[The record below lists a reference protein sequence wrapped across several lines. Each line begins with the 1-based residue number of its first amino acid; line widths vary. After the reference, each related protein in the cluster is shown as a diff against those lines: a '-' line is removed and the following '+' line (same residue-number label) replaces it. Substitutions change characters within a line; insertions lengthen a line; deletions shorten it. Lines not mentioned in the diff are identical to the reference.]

1 MKPRIDVTIDGQPV
15 AGHFYNRL
23 VSATITDNE
32 GGEADTFDIELNDG
46 PPDFLAIPRKGAVAD
61 IQLGY
66 GDQLVSIGQF
76 TVDKNPISCLP
87 YKMAISGKSADL
99 RDSKLKERQERNWDK
114 KKLSD
119 IVSEIAKE
127 SGLIPAVDEEI
138 GSYEYAWLAQEDETN
153 IHFLERL
160 AQRHN
165 ALFAVKQGRLIFAKK
180 GSGHSASGAFVGTV
194 IVTPDIIVQ
203 GTCKFEA
210 NDRTKYKKVVAY
222 YQDKNKAERI
232 EVEAEGDGEGDSVY
246 RIPEPFAD
254 AAEADKAAQAKSNE
268 LKRGEGSVSVTVAGD
283 PAIIAGAP
291 LLFSGVRP
299 GLDGVPY
306 IIKKVTHKFGKS
318 GFTTAID
325 AKLYDGKSS
334 GKSGGKTPKSGET
347 GSSSVSSA
355 DSGKVAPNSP
365 AGTPATPSQWA
376 TRRYGSTDAN

>member
-61 IQLGY
+61 IKLGY

-87 YKMAISGKSADL
+87 YKMSISGKSADL
-99 RDSKLKERQERNWDK
+99 RDSKLKVRQERNWDK

-119 IVSEIAKE
+119 VVSEIAKE

-138 GSYEYAWLAQEDETN
+138 GAHEYGWLAQEDETN

-194 IVTPDIIVQ
+194 IVTPDLIVQ

-222 YQDKNKAERI
+222 YQDKNKAERV
-232 EVEAEGDGEGDSVY
+232 EVEAEGDGEGESVY

-268 LKRGEGSVSVTVAGD
+268 LKRGESSASVTVRGD

-291 LLFSGVRP
+291 LLFENVRP

-306 IIKKVTHKFGKS
+306 IIKKVTHKFGKN

-334 GKSGGKTPKSGET
+334 KGKTPESGET
-347 GSSSVSSA
+347 SQSGGSSS
-355 DSGKVAPNSP
+355 DSGSVAKNAPE
-365 AGTPATPSQWA
+365 GTPATPSQWSIP
-376 TRRYGSTDAN
+376 RRSGITDAN